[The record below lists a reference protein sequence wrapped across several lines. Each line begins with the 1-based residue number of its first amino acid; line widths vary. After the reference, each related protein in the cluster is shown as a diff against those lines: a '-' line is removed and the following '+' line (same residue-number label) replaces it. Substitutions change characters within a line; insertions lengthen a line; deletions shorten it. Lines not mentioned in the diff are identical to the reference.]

1 MPHVSDPSLLCLRQR
16 SVNLLPHVSDP
27 PLSCRTSVIHPLHA
41 ARQRSVPFVPHHSNA
56 LPHMRLTP
64 TPPAREAFC
73 VGPLCCTLPMNISLS
88 LLLLLVLL
96 CLGLGAALGYG
107 TATMRTQ
114 AASQEHTREL
124 SELQAREAAAQA
136 RAERLAEE
144 NNGLVSRSR
153 ADNDIMRAIAP
164 LGRHLEAMEHRVQV
178 MQETQAAQR
187 AELHEQLEANGR
199 GQRELAQETSSLRS
213 VLISTSA
220 RGTWGEVE
228 LRRVV
233 EAAGMLAHV
242 DFSEQMSTGAVTN
255 SASASRP
262 DLTIHLPGGAHIAV
276 DAKVPLSA
284 ILRAQDISG
293 EGARE
298 QAERERLLK
307 EHAKALRAHIT
318 TLAKRNYPAEF
329 PGSPQITVMFL
340 PAESLLS
347 QALAADGALLED
359 SLAAG
364 VSPASPSSLLALL
377 RSVAAVWSSTRI
389 AEESQA
395 IMELG
400 RTLVKRLDVAAEHLG
415 NLGTGLRRSVANY
428 NKAIA
433 SLESRVLVTARSFDS
448 IEVPL
453 REVPQIEADDAQIRS
468 FTVPELA
475 QSDEVITS

>member
-1 MPHVSDPSLLCLRQR
+1 
-16 SVNLLPHVSDP
+16 
-27 PLSCRTSVIHPLHA
+27 
-41 ARQRSVPFVPHHSNA
+41 
-56 LPHMRLTP
+56 
-64 TPPAREAFC
+64 
-73 VGPLCCTLPMNISLS
+73 
-88 LLLLLVLL
+88 
-96 CLGLGAALGYG
+96 
-107 TATMRTQ
+107 MRTQ

-340 PAESLLS
+340 PQSRCCHRHWQRTGHYWRIPWLLAS
-347 QALAADGALLED
+347 PLPRRPPCSHYCDPLLPSGPPHVSRRNHRPLWNLAA
-359 SLAAG
+359 
-364 VSPASPSSLLALL
+364 
-377 RSVAAVWSSTRI
+377 RW
-389 AEESQA
+389 
-395 IMELG
+395 
-400 RTLVKRLDVAAEHLG
+400 
-415 NLGTGLRRSVANY
+415 
-428 NKAIA
+428 
-433 SLESRVLVTARSFDS
+433 
-448 IEVPL
+448 
-453 REVPQIEADDAQIRS
+453 
-468 FTVPELA
+468 
-475 QSDEVITS
+475 